1 LSILLLKWNKQT
13 QPIIGEI
20 MLPET
25 LEKRKMPVTLV
36 HHAACCRH
44 QAPPGSLSALEQCLK
59 NGATHIEID
68 IIPLADGSFALLHD
82 QHLEVETSGQGRAPA
97 MQRGQVENL
106 YYKLGDQVTGEK
118 VGFLEAAIELLIAHP
133 ETKCLQ
139 LDLKPFTPLTRGVL
153 RGFLELLEPVKD
165 RIQVTSV
172 SDWAVR
178 SLARFAPDLAL
189 GFDPLLYLDL
199 EEGDPRPPEVPPF
212 RIGAYGLR
220 DDHPLSAYQ
229 WGPLGDYFAARAG
242 ALLVQAPKG
251 CEWFIRAELL
261 KMAHDAGFNWIDF
274 LHQNGAQ
281 VDGWTIDVTQP
292 KQVELAQFLVA
303 RGVDKLTTD
312 TPARLAEKLL
322 AKSNY

>member
-1 LSILLLKWNKQT
+1 
-13 QPIIGEI
+13 

-25 LEKRKMPVTLV
+25 LEKRKTPVTLI
-36 HHAACCRH
+36 HHAANCDH
-44 QAPPGSLSALEQCLK
+44 AAPPGSLSALKQCLEA
-59 NGATHIEID
+59 GATHIEID
-68 IIPLADGSFALLHD
+68 IIPLADGSFAMLHD
-82 QHLEVETSGQGRAPA
+82 QHLEEETSGEGRAPA
-97 MQRGQVENL
+97 MQRGQIESL
-106 YYKLGDQVTGEK
+106 YYKTCDQITDEK
-118 VGFLEAAIELLIAHP
+118 VGFLESAIELLKAHP
-133 ETKCLQ
+133 DTECLQ

-153 RGFLELLEPVKD
+153 RGFLELLAPVKK

-172 SDWAVR
+172 ADWALR

-251 CEWFIRAELL
+251 CEWFIRAEVL
-261 KMAHDAGFNWIDF
+261 KMAHDAGFKWIDF
-274 LHQNGAQ
+274 LHQNGSR

-292 KQVELAQFLVA
+292 EQVDLAGFLVEH
-303 RGVDKLTTD
+303 GVDKLTTD
-312 TPARLAEKLL
+312 TPANLAEKLL

>member
-1 LSILLLKWNKQT
+1 
-13 QPIIGEI
+13 

-25 LEKRKMPVTLV
+25 LEKRKTPVTLI
-36 HHAACCRH
+36 HHAANCGH
-44 QAPPGSLSALEQCLK
+44 TAPPGSLRALEKCLEA
-59 NGATHIEID
+59 GAATIEID
-68 IIPLADGSFALLHD
+68 ILPLADGSFAMLHD
-82 QHLEVETSGQGRAPA
+82 QYLEQETTGKGRAPA
-97 MQRGQVENL
+97 MQRGQIESL
-106 YYKLGDQVTGEK
+106 YYKMGDTVTDEK
-118 VGFLEAAIELLIAHP
+118 VGFLEDALDLLKAHP
-133 ETKCLQ
+133 ETQCLQ
-139 LDLKPFTPLTRGVL
+139 LDLKPFTPLTRAVL

-178 SLARFAPDLAL
+178 SLARFAPDLSL
-189 GFDPLLYLDL
+189 GFDPLLYLDI
-199 EEGDPRPPEVPPF
+199 EDQEPRPQEVPPF

-261 KMAHDAGFNWIDF
+261 KMAHDAGFDWIDF
-274 LHQNGAQ
+274 LHQNGSS

-292 KQVELAQFLVA
+292 DQVELAQFLVA
-303 RGVDKLTTD
+303 HGIDKLTTD
-312 TPARLAEKLL
+312 TPSRLAVKLL
-322 AKSNY
+322 AKSNF